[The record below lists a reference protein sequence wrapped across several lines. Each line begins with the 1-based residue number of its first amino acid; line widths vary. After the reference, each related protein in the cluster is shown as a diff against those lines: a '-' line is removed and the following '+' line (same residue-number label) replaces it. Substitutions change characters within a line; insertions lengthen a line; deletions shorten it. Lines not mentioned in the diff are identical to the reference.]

1 MVSINNRFL
10 GKLIGSVVAC
20 VFIIAGL
27 HWWQAK
33 RIPNALRQQID
44 LATADGNSDLAI
56 RHLRQYLE
64 FRPDDLEARADLAS
78 RLKARGSTAEL
89 AFLYD
94 QILRHDPSLAD
105 IRRDAMTL
113 AAKQHRYT
121 DAADHA
127 QKLLEL
133 NSNDGAVWRI
143 LADAR
148 AALNLTDEAVA
159 AYEKAVTFQ
168 TDDPTAF
175 TEYVMWLWTE
185 ANRST
190 QASAVVDRFV
200 AAFPDRPEPYVLRA
214 RMLMADNELAR
225 PDVIA
230 DLDRALKNSPDDADA
245 LILSA
250 DWLQRAGEYSVARE
264 RLVAGIAAHPRDVR
278 FPRRLA
284 WLDLHRGNPI
294 EALRTMETSLQTVEK
309 GAEDLLIPFGDL
321 LIQLGER
328 KRAEGIVSR
337 LEANPQKNARVQ
349 AQYLTSRLA
358 MQAGDWNKSIEL
370 LSELRTSVIDLPGL
384 VQQAN
389 LLLAI
394 AFRQTA
400 NVPAER
406 DALMLVLNHDPKHV
420 PARVAL
426 AQSYLTAGD
435 FPAGLREF
443 DEAARSPHAS
453 GSTAA
458 MPIRLRA
465 NRLAISTNSTAAE
478 WMEID
483 RMTALLAQRFPKEA
497 SEVIM
502 LQAELFSLRG
512 ELAKAIALLRQEV
525 GRRPG
530 DRRLWSALA
539 EVSGQAMGV
548 SAGLAVCEEGIAIAG
563 DGPDLR
569 IAKANLFARDPLG
582 TYPFDSLDRG
592 IDTWTDHDQSRLITG
607 LIDAADRADRRE
619 TIVRLSHRLAARRAS
634 EPLAWLSVAELAIP
648 IDDHSAIASARAQLV
663 RIEGE
668 TGPNLVV
675 LDSLQQTN
683 REKLFSVFGPEPLRS
698 DVCRLLAR
706 SENDPEKANFWLK
719 RALTIDPANI
729 AIVRE
734 AIEIWARYGQS
745 DAIASLVGRLNL
757 DPRWHGEPL
766 RRVVFRSLTTKNA
779 SLVMTGAKSLCDR
792 SHEASLWWS
801 QMLEKAGRSSEALP
815 LVSELAN
822 RPMANADD
830 YLRLLK
836 ADPDRAEVTLKG
848 AKSKLPNRVYHSL
861 AAAWSNAGHAG
872 TTDEPFLRLQ
882 AIVQDHMARGR
893 PMEAIRALSAPGS
906 LSPAE
911 KIWVVK
917 SRCVLLAAHGNNPER
932 RQAALDLMML
942 TTDLTTDEDRRV
954 VAATMVGLHRYLDG
968 DIRDRLL
975 AQAATMIKASKS
987 PRDRF
992 LVFQIERARGD
1003 NASRERAR
1011 TVLNELLKS
1020 DPTNLDYLL
1029 AGLEEL
1035 TEARAVNLTG
1045 PFVTALSTHH
1055 GSEYRVVAALVRH
1068 ECMVGRTER
1077 VVPLVETWARAIEK
1091 QRGLA
1096 EYRAMRAADLLD
1108 ECARRPDVKGSPHA
1122 KTIVDAAQVRYAG
1135 LLPARL
1141 EALPAAVSLLSA
1153 FGRTDEAI
1161 SMVERYAAVVPN
1173 RIKAASGVALLRSGT
1188 VTDRLKLIAR
1198 TWLDAA
1204 IADDPMTTG
1213 IRLNEGE
1220 FFALTGDRAKAEH
1233 AFRSVL
1239 AIDPQNTV
1247 ALNNLAW
1254 ILAAEPAQSDSALS
1268 LVDRASRESGLTP
1281 ELLDT
1286 RARIHLAAKKTELAE
1301 HDLHAALAQDKTAL
1315 RFFHL
1320 AMAKRNANRIDDAK
1334 VMFQQAIDRG
1344 LEPNMIHPDDRSTYR
1359 IWLTSGVK

>member
-1 MVSINNRFL
+1 MVTINIRFL
-10 GKLIGSVVAC
+10 GKLFGGIVAC
-20 VFIIAGL
+20 GLIVIGL

-33 RIPNALRQQID
+33 RIPNTLLQQID

-64 FRPDDLEARADLAS
+64 FRPDDLEARADLAG
-78 RLKARGSTAEL
+78 RLKERGSTAEL

-94 QILRHDPSLAD
+94 QILRHDPSLAE

-127 QKLLEL
+127 QKLLE
-133 NSNDGAVWRI
+133 SQPNDGTVWRI

-148 AALNLTDEAVA
+148 AALNLTEEAVA
-159 AYEKAVTFQ
+159 AYEKAVTHQ
-168 TDDPTAF
+168 TDDPSAY

-185 ANRST
+185 ANRSA
-190 QASAVVDRFV
+190 QASTVADRFV

-214 RMLMADNELAR
+214 RMRMADNELAR

-230 DLDRALKNSPDDADA
+230 DLDRALKNTPDDADA

-250 DWLQRAGEYSVARE
+250 DWFQRAGEYSVARE
-264 RLVAGIAAHPRDVR
+264 RLVAGLATHPRDIR

-294 EALRTMETSLQTVEK
+294 EALRTLETGLQTVEK

-328 KRAEGIVSR
+328 KRAEAIVAR
-337 LEANPQKNARVQ
+337 LEANPQKKARVQ
-349 AQYLTSRLA
+349 AQYLNARLA
-358 MQAGDWNKSIEL
+358 MQAGDWTKSIEL
-370 LSELRTSVIDLPGL
+370 LSDLRTSVIDLPGL

-400 NVPAER
+400 NIPAER

-426 AQSYLTAGD
+426 AQSYLAAGD
-435 FPAGLREF
+435 FQAGLREF

-453 GSTAA
+453 GATAA

-465 NRLAISTNSTAAE
+465 NRLAMSPNPSAAE
-478 WMEID
+478 WTEID
-483 RMTALLAQRFPKEA
+483 RLTTLLTQRFPKEA
-497 SEVIM
+497 AEASM
-502 LQAELFSLRG
+502 LQADLLSLRG
-512 ELAKAIALLRQEV
+512 ELAKAIALLRQEI

-539 EVSGQAMGV
+539 ALSGRAMGV

-563 DGPDLR
+563 DGPELR
-569 IAKANLFARDPLG
+569 IAKANLFALDPLG
-582 TYPFDSLDRG
+582 SYPFDSLDRG
-592 IDTWTDHDQSRLITG
+592 IDTWTDLDQSRLISG
-607 LIDAADRADRRE
+607 LIDAADRADRGD
-619 TIVRLSHRLAARRAS
+619 TVVRLSHRLAARRAS
-634 EPLAWLSVAELAIP
+634 EPSAWLSVAELAIP
-648 IDDHSAIASARAQLV
+648 IDDRSATASARAQLV

-668 TGPNLVV
+668 SGPNVVV
-675 LDSLQQTN
+675 LDSLLLTN
-683 REKLFSVFGPEPLRS
+683 REKLFSVFGPEPFRS

-706 SENDPEKANFWLK
+706 TETNPEKANFWLI
-719 RALTIDPANI
+719 RALTIDPANVS
-729 AIVRE
+729 IVRE
-734 AIEIWARYGQS
+734 AIDIWARHGQS

-766 RRVVFRSLTTKNA
+766 RRVVLRSLTFRNA
-779 SLVMTGAKSLCDR
+779 SMVMTGVRSLHDR
-792 SHEASLWWS
+792 SHEASVWWS
-801 QMLEKAGRSSEALP
+801 HMLQKAGRPTEAVQL
-815 LVSELAN
+815 LSDLAN
-822 RPMANADD
+822 RPMTNGDD
-830 YLRLLK
+830 YLRLVK
-836 ADPDRAEVTLKG
+836 ANPDQAEATLTA
-848 AKSKLPNRVYHSL
+848 AKSKLPNRAYHSL
-861 AAAWSNAGHAG
+861 AAAWSNSGHAVPS
-872 TTDEPFLRLQ
+872 DEPFSRLQ

-911 KIWVVK
+911 TIWIVK
-917 SRCVLLAAHGNNPER
+917 SRCVLLAAHGNNSER
-932 RQAALDLMML
+932 RQAAVDLMRL
-942 TTDLTTDEDRRV
+942 TKDLKTEDDRRT

-975 AQAATMIKASKS
+975 SQAAALINPSKS
-987 PRDRF
+987 PRDCF

-1003 NASRERAR
+1003 GASRERAR
-1011 TVLNELLKS
+1011 AVLNELLKS

-1035 TEARAVNLTG
+1035 TEAQAVNLTG
-1045 PFVTALSTHH
+1045 PFVTALSAHH
-1055 GSEYRVVAALVRH
+1055 SSEYRVIAALARH
-1068 ECMVGRTER
+1068 ECVAGRADR
-1077 VVPLVETWARAIEK
+1077 VVPLVETWARSVEK

-1096 EYRAMRAADLLD
+1096 EYRALRAADLLD
-1108 ECARRPDVKGSPHA
+1108 ECARRPDVKGTPHA
-1122 KTIVDAAQVRYAG
+1122 KMIVDAARVRYAG

-1153 FGRTDEAI
+1153 FGRTDEAV
-1161 SMVERYAAVVPN
+1161 SLVERYAAVIPN
-1173 RIKAASGVALLRSGT
+1173 RIRAASGVAMLRSGT
-1188 VTDRLKLIAR
+1188 VTDRLKSIAR

-1204 IADDPMTTG
+1204 IADEPMATG

-1220 FFALTGDRAKAEH
+1220 FFALTGDRAKAEQT
-1233 AFRSVL
+1233 FRSVL
-1239 AIDPQNTV
+1239 AFDPQNTV

-1286 RARIHLAAKKTELAE
+1286 RARIHLAAKRTDLAE
-1301 HDLHAALAQDKTAL
+1301 HDLQAALAQDKTAL
-1315 RFFHL
+1315 RLFHL

-1359 IWLTSGVK
+1359 IWLASGVQ